1 MKMTLLCL
9 LNTAMMATGQIMFKL
24 GSQGKEIKGV
34 LDIVRLFLNPIIFCA
49 LCLYAATT
57 GLWIYILSQTPISHA
72 YPIQALAFPLVL
84 MASIFFFHEQV
95 SVTKWVG
102 IAVILCGVIIATRS

>member
-9 LNTAMMATGQIMFKL
+9 LNTSLMATGQVMFKM
-24 GSQGKEIKGV
+24 GSQGKEIKGI
-34 LDIVRLFLNPIIFCA
+34 LDIVRLFFSPIIFLA

-84 MASIFFFHEQV
+84 AVSMIFFHETV
-95 SVTKWVG
+95 SATKWIG
-102 IAVILCGVIIATRS
+102 IAVILCGVFIATRS